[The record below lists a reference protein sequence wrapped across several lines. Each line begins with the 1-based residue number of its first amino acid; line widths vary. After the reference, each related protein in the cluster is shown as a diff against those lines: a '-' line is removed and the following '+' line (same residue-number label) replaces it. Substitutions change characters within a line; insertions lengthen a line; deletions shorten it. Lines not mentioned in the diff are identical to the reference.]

1 MCILIM
7 TWTIL
12 SPLSLLQYVLD
23 VSDRAVSVLTG
34 KPLAAKQNKIT
45 VAFFE
50 AYSVSSGQ

>member
-1 MCILIM
+1 M
-7 TWTIL
+7 
-12 SPLSLLQYVLD
+12 LD

-34 KPLAAKQNKIT
+34 KPFAAKQNNVT